1 MEGPSKQPALAPGGA
16 AASRSLLP
24 ADSTKP
30 ASHGKSG
37 AGNLG
42 AKGPTSAY
50 LIVPVGGHP
59 AQVGASSP
67 DAPHRP
73 GERPVAVSRV
83 SLRPPQHVLMVQ
95 PPSPGIHA
103 PQPSP
108 SATGKKMPSPS
119 LKVSATSKRSVQ
131 KEPLLKAHLP
141 ELSETVRSNF
151 RETLAAALCV
161 DADQQS
167 VQQSASNVSPIVSSG
182 EMKHPDD
189 GTLERSNTCT
199 SHCDSK
205 ADAGTNPKSVGRI
218 SKQDD
223 ILSCRILGSNMTIK
237 VSKDAPVQSIHV
249 RLENDVLGNNIVASD
264 VLQGHRSF
272 CAPHIAIGASDSI
285 PQLNSKRATTSGID
299 SGATVSLNEPEF
311 KRRKTSDGSTGEK
324 KDIIKKEQ
332 SLAHVIEEELFKLFG
347 GVNKKYKEKG
357 RSLLFNL
364 KDRSN
369 PVLRERVL
377 SGEITPKC
385 LCSMTTDQLASKEL
399 SAWRLAKA
407 EELAKMVVLPNREV
421 NVGRLVRKTHK
432 GEFHVEVEETN
443 SISVGVELGSDL
455 LSHAPSKSNEGRTK
469 SDDIVSVHRGDLGS
483 DNTVQEGF
491 AGIGNS
497 NLLSNV
503 GCLSI
508 EKNDYIQER
517 VVHDLKYTENLPEI
531 MSLDEFVEAPDSDIP
546 LEFHSTKTAQDD
558 RSCTPEKNHIG
569 EDNADPSEVEFMCDT
584 SLPEKH
590 CQASIKSP
598 ENGSIDD
605 LSPAKQPKGCFG
617 VRPSTIEW
625 RHFVEIKGRVRL
637 SDFQDFLEQLPKSR
651 SRAVTIVDSYF
662 ANERVGLLKVAEGVE
677 LYICPSRGK
686 ASQILTE
693 HMAKEHWA
701 SQTMA
706 GVSVIGVFVCRRP
719 HICAETPTRHD
730 DSKKQPMSISRKQ
743 QAVLSSSVPM
753 SSQLSRPASH
763 FGYSNERPRLKDDA
777 TGDVPPGFGCGVIKD
792 DDDLPEYDFVS
803 ISDGSPNVATPHSY
817 QRQQHVQAI
826 SPSEDQVRRLVRK
839 YGSMFESSAQP
850 WDRDSTLPEWHRSH
864 SGHQYNTMQQQ
875 QGMISP
881 QLSSPISQE
890 RSMTSIPQQRSM
902 TMRQPWNHQH
912 MLHPAE
918 AQSGWPEWHMLHPAE
933 APSGWPDWHML
944 HPAEAPSG
952 WPDWH
957 MLHPAEAPSG
967 WPDWHMLHPAEAQ
980 SGWHGW
986 RSSAWW

>member
-1 MEGPSKQPALAPGGA
+1 MEGPSKQPALAPGGG

-50 LIVPVGGHP
+50 LIVPMGGHP

-67 DAPHRP
+67 DAPHLP

-95 PPSPGIHA
+95 RPSPGIHA

-108 SATGKKMPSPS
+108 SATGKKTPSPS
-119 LKVSATSKRSVQ
+119 LKVQMPRPSPSLKVQMPRPSPSPKVQMLRPSPLQVSATSKRSVQ

-205 ADAGTNPKSVGRI
+205 ADAGTNPKSVGSI

-223 ILSCRILGSNMTIK
+223 ILSCRILGSNLTIK

-264 VLQGHRSF
+264 VLQGHRPF
-272 CAPHIAIGASDSI
+272 CAPDIAVGASDSI
-285 PQLNSKRATTSGID
+285 SQLNSKRATTSVID

-432 GEFHVEVEETN
+432 GEFHVELEETN

-503 GCLSI
+503 ECLSN

-546 LEFHSTKTAQDD
+546 LECHSTKTAQDD
-558 RSCTPEKNHIG
+558 PSCTPEKNHIG

-584 SLPEKH
+584 SLPEKY

-605 LSPAKQPKGCFG
+605 LSPAKQPKGLAKG
-617 VRPSTIEW
+617 PSTIEW

-706 GVSVIGVFVCRRP
+706 GVSVIVSCVS
-719 HICAETPTRHD
+719 E
-730 DSKKQPMSISRKQ
+730 
-743 QAVLSSSVPM
+743 
-753 SSQLSRPASH
+753 ASH
-763 FGYSNERPRLKDDA
+763 L
-777 TGDVPPGFGCGVIKD
+777 C
-792 DDDLPEYDFVS
+792 
-803 ISDGSPNVATPHSY
+803 
-817 QRQQHVQAI
+817 
-826 SPSEDQVRRLVRK
+826 
-839 YGSMFESSAQP
+839 
-850 WDRDSTLPEWHRSH
+850 
-864 SGHQYNTMQQQ
+864 
-875 QGMISP
+875 
-881 QLSSPISQE
+881 
-890 RSMTSIPQQRSM
+890 
-902 TMRQPWNHQH
+902 
-912 MLHPAE
+912 
-918 AQSGWPEWHMLHPAE
+918 
-933 APSGWPDWHML
+933 
-944 HPAEAPSG
+944 
-952 WPDWH
+952 
-957 MLHPAEAPSG
+957 
-967 WPDWHMLHPAEAQ
+967 
-980 SGWHGW
+980 
-986 RSSAWW
+986 